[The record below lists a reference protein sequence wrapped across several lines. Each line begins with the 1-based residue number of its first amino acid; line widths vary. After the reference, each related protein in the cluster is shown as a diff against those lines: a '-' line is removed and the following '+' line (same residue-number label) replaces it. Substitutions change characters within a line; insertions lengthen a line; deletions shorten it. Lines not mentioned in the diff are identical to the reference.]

1 VFLQSANAFRGKYS
15 KTKNILLIRRANTY
29 DTEIFVWFQSYG
41 IKVGYGGIP
50 GPSGGRDGPSA
61 SAGGCCS

>member
-1 VFLQSANAFRGKYS
+1 MIIIEKCSPSDSRNKS
-15 KTKNILLIRRANTY
+15 LI
-29 DTEIFVWFQSYG
+29 IFICLQSYG

-61 SAGGCCS
+61 AGGGCCS

>member
-1 VFLQSANAFRGKYS
+1 MHLEGTILKR
-15 KTKNILLIRRANTY
+15 KTFFFIQRATTY
-29 DTEIFVWFQSYG
+29 GSEIFVWFQSYG

-61 SAGGCCS
+61 AAGGCCS